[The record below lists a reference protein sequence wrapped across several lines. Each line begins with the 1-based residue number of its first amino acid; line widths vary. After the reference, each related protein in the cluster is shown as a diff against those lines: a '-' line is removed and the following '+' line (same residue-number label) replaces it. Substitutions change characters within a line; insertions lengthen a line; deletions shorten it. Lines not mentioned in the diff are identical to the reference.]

1 MPFQPG
7 ESGNPGGRQKTRPM
21 RDAIEMELRE
31 EVEDPRNKALK
42 IRKLRLVARAL
53 VNAACDG
60 DIAAARE
67 INDRVDGKVPQAL
80 TGIDDGPVQVVVRRF
95 SEDEGK

>member
-1 MPFQPG
+1 
-7 ESGNPGGRQKTRPM
+7 M

-31 EVEDPRNKALK
+31 EVDDPRNKAQK

-53 VNAACDG
+53 VQAACDG

-80 TGIDDGPVQVVVRRF
+80 TGVDDGPVQVMVVRF
-95 SEDEGK
+95 NSEDGGQ